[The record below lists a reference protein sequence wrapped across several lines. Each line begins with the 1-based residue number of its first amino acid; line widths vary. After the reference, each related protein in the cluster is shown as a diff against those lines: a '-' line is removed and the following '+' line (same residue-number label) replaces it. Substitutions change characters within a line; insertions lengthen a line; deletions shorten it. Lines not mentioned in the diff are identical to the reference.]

1 VLAYVK
7 GNVRDAGYE
16 CVERTGLSS
25 DRIGSVIY
33 ILNNLVGQLASLLEL
48 LMTGKNST

>member
-25 DRIGSVIY
+25 GRTGSVIY
-33 ILNNLVGQLASLLEL
+33 IVNP
-48 LMTGKNST
+48 